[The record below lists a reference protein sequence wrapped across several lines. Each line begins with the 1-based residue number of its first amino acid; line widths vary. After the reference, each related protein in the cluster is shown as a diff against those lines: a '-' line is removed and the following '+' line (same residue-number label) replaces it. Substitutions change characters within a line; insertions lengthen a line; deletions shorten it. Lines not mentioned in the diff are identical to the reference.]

1 MELEYHVPVLA
12 REVLDYF
19 VTDPEGIYFDGTLGG
34 AGHAELILN
43 KLKQKAKYIAVD
55 RDQDALIHSKQR
67 LQKYKNIIYKQAN
80 FSELGSILEQ
90 LHISK
95 IDGLF
100 FDLGVSSH
108 QVDTAKRGFSYMQ
121 DVTLDMRMNSK
132 SRETAGNILNSA
144 SEDELSQIFYQFGE
158 ERKARTI
165 ARRIISMRQQEVINS
180 TRQLR
185 KAIDGVVHYRYR
197 VKSYARIFQ
206 ALRIAVNNEL
216 GNLKKA
222 LIDSI
227 QFLKQGGRLVIISY
241 HSLEDRIVKNFLKDK
256 ANPCTCPTE
265 LPECVCGL
273 KPEIKILTRKVIRPG
288 SIEIQKNPRSRSALL
303 RVGERL

>member
-1 MELEYHVPVLA
+1 MEIEYHVPVLA

-19 VTDPEGIYFDGTLGG
+19 ITDREGIYFDGTLGG

-55 RDQDALIHSKQR
+55 QDQDALIHSKQR
-67 LQKYKNIIYKQAN
+67 LQKYKNIIYKHAN
-80 FSELGSILEQ
+80 FSELGTILEQ

-95 IDGLF
+95 VDGLF

-121 DVTLDMRMNSK
+121 DVILDMRMNTK
-132 SRETAGNILNSA
+132 SRVTAGNILNSA
-144 SEDELSQIFYQFGE
+144 TEDELNQIFYQFGE
-158 ERKARTI
+158 DKKARAI
-165 ARRIISMRQQEVINS
+165 ARRIVAMRQEEDINS

-185 KAIDGVVHYRYR
+185 KAIDEVVHYRYTI
-197 VKSYARIFQ
+197 KSYARIFQ
-206 ALRIAVNNEL
+206 ALRITVNNEL
-216 GNLKKA
+216 ENLKKA

-241 HSLEDRIVKNFLKDK
+241 HSLEDRIVKNFLKEK
-256 ANPCTCPTE
+256 ANPCTCPPE
-265 LPECVCGL
+265 LPVCVCGL

-288 SIEIQKNPRSRSALL
+288 KKEIQKNPRSRSALL